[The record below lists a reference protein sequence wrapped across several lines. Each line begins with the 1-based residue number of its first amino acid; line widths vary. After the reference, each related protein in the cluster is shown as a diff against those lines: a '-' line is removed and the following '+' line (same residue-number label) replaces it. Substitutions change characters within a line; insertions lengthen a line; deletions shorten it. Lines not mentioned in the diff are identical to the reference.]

1 MGNGELT
8 VTGRGGGIKQCRS
21 WDGDPPFLPPPSPG
35 RGRSPRDSVR
45 PLWSPRA
52 ALGSVPLGRQG
63 SWSASQKAG
72 EWPFSSRFQAH
83 GQRRGGQTAAGQ
95 PGPAP
100 PPPPASPWSPC
111 CFCSVRGQSLLLPAP
126 LSIPVV
132 TPQINFQRDLG
143 GPAHARRD
151 PGTLP
156 ALQGQPSA
164 ADSE

>member
-1 MGNGELT
+1 MGSSSARAG
-8 VTGRGGGIKQCRS
+8 TGILPSSPHRLQAEGGVLGTLCA
-21 WDGDPPFLPPPSPG
+21 
-35 RGRSPRDSVR
+35 

-156 ALQGQPSA
+156 ALEGQPSA